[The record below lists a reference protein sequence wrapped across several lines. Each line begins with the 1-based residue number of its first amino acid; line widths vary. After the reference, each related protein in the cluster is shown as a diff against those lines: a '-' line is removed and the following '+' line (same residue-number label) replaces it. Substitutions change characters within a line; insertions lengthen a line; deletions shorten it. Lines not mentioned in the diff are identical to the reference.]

1 MSCDLLADP
10 FGALTTPFGGLLGSG
25 DEAYPARPLPP
36 PSSKNVGAQL
46 DAVRGDPAKA
56 KELVGNIAAALE
68 GFEGTPEEK
77 TKLQAA
83 AVEAALEAVDI
94 ASILSPDSKVDLSG
108 LLGGEGNVD
117 DLLPSI
123 LGAAGKLA
131 ENASNVSD
139 GLVAALAGAD
149 LKTIAEGEAGDM
161 ALTGLFLVLGA
172 VDVNFDEI
180 EGEEAMA
187 DLMTGLQGTFSGLL
201 FDAENDG
208 EPTEFGGALMTA
220 YSGTLY
226 DDQGR
231 LAIDM
236 ETVPEDAKALVLA
249 IELIHAA
256 NTAHSENGADLG
268 LFGMVTEP
276 LGGALSGLTTQIGD
290 AGSPTIGDVLSALL
304 GFPPSGI

>member
-36 PSSKNVGAQL
+36 PSPKNVGDQL
-46 DAVRGDPAKA
+46 DAVRGDPEKA
-56 KELVGNIAAALE
+56 KELVGNIAAALAD
-68 GFEGTPEEK
+68 PDLSDADK

-94 ASILSPDSKVDLSG
+94 ASILSADSGID
-108 LLGGEGNVD
+108 LGGILGGTGNVD

-131 ENASNVSD
+131 TNAAAVSD

-149 LKTIAEGEAGDM
+149 LTAIAEGEAGDM

-172 VDVNFDEI
+172 VDVDFDGI
-180 EGEEAMA
+180 EGDDAMG
-187 DLMTGLQGTFSGLL
+187 DLMTGLQGTFGGLL
-201 FDAENDG
+201 ADDG
-208 EPTEFGGALMTA
+208 FTSALT
-220 YSGTLY
+220 GLLNPEGETPLY
-226 DDQGR
+226 NDQGR
-231 LAIDM
+231 LNISAEVI
-236 ETVPEDAKALVLA
+236 PEEAKALVLA

-256 NTAHSENGADLG
+256 NDAHSETGADLG
-268 LFGMVTEP
+268 LFGMVTDP
-276 LGGALSGLTTQIGD
+276 LGSALSGLDTPIGEES
-290 AGSPTIGDVLSALL
+290 SPTIGDVLSALL
-304 GFPPSGI
+304 GFPPSVI